1 MQNDGSVTTFRVS
14 DGNTVKLEHRDI
26 LPSTTELAREYA
38 ALGYP
43 DRYAIV
49 TEKQTKSPIIGT
61 KLSNDDFEK
70 GLFISVILRPS
81 MFPSQATL
89 LGPLAAVA
97 FATALEE
104 HSQKKIG
111 TGWVTD
117 IYCNGIKIGGCA
129 LEGKLDSYTS
139 YEYIIVS
146 FAVKLNPKDF
156 PPRLTDMVRQ
166 VFESENLSIETIIA
180 KTVLNKFFLL
190 YRNLKNPSKFMD
202 TYRNKFVLTG
212 KKIKYIFDGKK
223 INVRVVGVDKDN
235 CSLIVEGPNGETK
248 NVFKP
253 SNVIIPKKIV

>member
-1 MQNDGSVTTFRVS
+1 MQKDEYVISFRVS
-14 DGNTVKLEHRDI
+14 DGNTVKLEHHNS
-26 LPSTTELAREYA
+26 LPSTAELAKNYA

-49 TEKQTKSPIIGT
+49 TEKQAKSPINGL
-61 KLSNDDFEK
+61 KLSNGDTEC
-70 GLFISVILRPS
+70 GLFISCILRPS

-104 HSQKKIG
+104 HSSKKVGI
-111 TGWVTD
+111 GWVTD
-117 IYCNGIKIGGCA
+117 IYCEGSKIGGCA
-129 LEGKLDSYTS
+129 LEGKLDSHAS

-146 FAVKLNPKDF
+146 FAAKLNSKEF

-166 VFESENLSIETIIA
+166 VFEAENLSIETIIA
-180 KTVLNKFFLL
+180 KTVLNKFFSL

-212 KKIKYIFDGKK
+212 KKIKYITDGKK
-223 INVRVVGVDKDN
+223 INVRVMGVDKDN
-235 CSLIVEGPNGETK
+235 CSLVIEGPNGEIK

-253 SNVIIPKKIV
+253 SSVIIPKSI

>member
-1 MQNDGSVTTFRVS
+1 MQTDGNITTFRVS

-26 LPSTTELAREYA
+26 LPSTAELAREYA

-61 KLSNDDFEK
+61 KMSSGDIER
-70 GLFISVILRPS
+70 GLFISCIIRPS

-89 LGPLAAVA
+89 LGPLASVA
-97 FATALEE
+97 LATALEE

-111 TGWVTD
+111 IGWVTD
-117 IYCNGIKIGGCA
+117 IFCDGEKIGGCA

-146 FAVKLNPKDF
+146 FAVKLSQKDF

-166 VFESENLSIETIIA
+166 VFESDNLSIETIIA
-180 KTVLNKFFLL
+180 KTVLNKFFTL
-190 YRNLKNPSKFMD
+190 YRDLKNPSKFMD
-202 TYRNKFVLTG
+202 TYRNKFALAG
-212 KKIKYIFDGKK
+212 KRIKYLSDGKK
-223 INVRVVGVDKDN
+223 ITLRVMGVDKEN
-235 CSLIVEGPNGETK
+235 CALIAEDSKGKIFNISK
-248 NVFKP
+248 IK
-253 SNVIIPKKIV
+253 SVILPRTV